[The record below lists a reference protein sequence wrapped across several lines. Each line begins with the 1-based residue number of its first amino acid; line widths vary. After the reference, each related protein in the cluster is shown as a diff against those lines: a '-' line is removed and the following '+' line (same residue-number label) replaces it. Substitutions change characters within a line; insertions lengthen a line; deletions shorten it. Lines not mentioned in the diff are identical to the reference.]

1 MKSSI
6 AWISFATL
14 SRLVVVALLFLSLSL
29 SLSTRRERG
38 DVGEDGAGKV
48 EGKIGCVTLFFSLS
62 LKRMLLSPLPTSSSS
77 ARTTT
82 PSGGPKSNG
91 RPRGLVHASSS
102 SSSSSS
108 TSSSPN
114 AQKLLVKPQ
123 KALELIQSQQYAYV
137 DVRTKHEF
145 ETVGHHKNSTCIPYF
160 VSMGPPPEVNPD
172 FVKEVEM
179 KFPRKDCPLL
189 IGCAAGGRSA
199 KASATLR
206 EAGYT
211 NIADLEGGFKAW
223 ASEFGDMI
231 ETGCGC

>member
-1 MKSSI
+1 MRHT
-6 AWISFATL
+6 F
-14 SRLVVVALLFLSLSL
+14 FL
-29 SLSTRRERG
+29 
-38 DVGEDGAGKV
+38 
-48 EGKIGCVTLFFSLS
+48 SLS

-82 PSGGPKSNG
+82 PSGCPKSN
-91 RPRGLVHASSS
+91 RRGLVHASSS
-102 SSSSSS
+102 SSSSS
-108 TSSSPN
+108 SSSPN

-123 KALELIQSQQYAYV
+123 KALELIQSQKYAYV

-172 FVKEVEM
+172 FIKEVEM

>member
-1 MKSSI
+1 
-6 AWISFATL
+6 
-14 SRLVVVALLFLSLSL
+14 
-29 SLSTRRERG
+29 
-38 DVGEDGAGKV
+38 
-48 EGKIGCVTLFFSLS
+48 
-62 LKRMLLSPLPTSSSS
+62 MLLSPLPTSSSS

-82 PSGGPKSNG
+82 PNGGPKSN
-91 RPRGLVHASSS
+91 RQRGLVHASSS

-108 TSSSPN
+108 PPN
-114 AQKLLVKPQ
+114 AQLLVKPQ
-123 KALELIQSQQYAYV
+123 KALELIQSQKYAYV

>member
-1 MKSSI
+1 MRHT
-6 AWISFATL
+6 F
-14 SRLVVVALLFLSLSL
+14 FLSLSQKNVVITTSDVVIISENDDSEWL
-29 SLSTRRERG
+29 SKKQQTR
-38 DVGEDGAGKV
+38 
-48 EGKIGCVTLFFSLS
+48 
-62 LKRMLLSPLPTSSSS
+62 
-77 ARTTT
+77 
-82 PSGGPKSNG
+82 SGS
-91 RPRGLVHASSS
+91 RSSS
-102 SSSSSS
+102 SSSSS
-108 TSSSPN
+108 SSSPN

-123 KALELIQSQQYAYV
+123 KALELIQSQKYAYV
-137 DVRTKHEF
+137 DVRTKHEY

-172 FVKEVEM
+172 FVKEVEL